1 MAKKFLVNIDLGGN
15 QLLSARAQ
23 NGTASPTSYGKGQFW
38 FDSTN
43 NIFNVYNGTLFQPMA
58 TQSYVTGLGYLT
70 SSGSI
75 AYSTNS
81 GNAATTSQTN
91 FSTLTLSGSNV
102 ATQTYV
108 GSQGYITSSGSVA
121 YATNAGSSTYA
132 TTAGNS
138 TTTSQTNF
146 SALTISSNAVAT
158 QAYVTGLGYI
168 TSSGSSAYSTNAGS
182 ATYSTSAGN
191 AITTSQTTFTTLS
204 TGSIAV
210 TSSVNSFST
219 STGALVVSG
228 GVGIAKNVYIG
239 GNLDVSGSVYISGSA
254 FTVSA
259 SNITLSDPMIYL
271 ADLNPSNLVDIGIVG
286 NFNNGVYQHTGF
298 VRDATDAT
306 WKLFSSVTT
315 EPTTTIDFSN
325 AIYDQLA
332 VGGLIVR
339 GNSTIGASI
348 TTAGN
353 IFANTG
359 SFTGLSI
366 SGSPVATQAYVLA
379 NAGGG
384 GNATK
389 QTYTISGGSSS
400 TSFVVNHT
408 LNTRDIN
415 ARVYQTS
422 AGPDTQYADVEVD
435 ITRTTASAITIAFAT
450 APSTGTTYNVVIV
463 G

>member
-75 AYSTNS
+75 AY
-81 GNAATTSQTN
+81 
-91 FSTLTLSGSNV
+91 
-102 ATQTYV
+102 
-108 GSQGYITSSGSVA
+108 
-121 YATNAGSSTYA
+121 ATNAGSSTYA

-182 ATYSTSAGN
+182 ATYATSAGN
-191 AITTSQTTFTTLS
+191 ATTTSQTTFTTLS

-210 TSSVNSFST
+210 TNSTDSLNPT
-219 STGALVVSG
+219 SGALIVTG
-228 GVGIAKNVYIG
+228 GAGVAKNLFVG
-239 GNLDVSGSVYISGSA
+239 GNLEVSGSVYISGSA
-254 FTVSA
+254 FTVSS
-259 SNITLSDPMIYL
+259 SNINLSDPMIYL
-271 ADLNPSNLVDIGIVG
+271 ATSNPANLNDIGFVG
-286 NFNNGVYQHTGF
+286 HFTDGIYQHTGF
-298 VRDATDAT
+298 VRDATDST
-306 WKLFSSVTT
+306 WKLFSSVTA
-315 EPTTTIDFSN
+315 EPTTVIDFSG

-339 GNSTIGASI
+339 GNSTVGASI

-389 QTYTISGGSSS
+389 QTYTISGDSSS